1 MADGY
6 IEFSTKLDNADLEK
20 NLKSAEK
27 SVQSLKN
34 KIESD
39 EDKKTLIEKQMERS
53 EAAIHDTEAEIDR
66 LKSRI
71 NELNQLAVDNPFAK
85 NAATAEA
92 SKLKLELAE
101 QEKIL
106 QKQIKDQDSLNNKWQ
121 QVNDAVELNRGKL
134 QSAEAKVQTLGSEVQ
149 ASASKARAPWA
160 AVTDSIK
167 SKFASAGT
175 FARKTMENAANSA
188 VSPWQNFGKRV
199 NTMLRK
205 VFVFGMVLKGIRAVK
220 STLSSMLQENE
231 QFNASVANLKA
242 VTDGFLASMVQ
253 AVLPVFI
260 QVVNTLAAVFERVA
274 AFIDSIFGTGIV
286 AAIQGQR
293 QNASNAIAAGN
304 AQKQADY
311 DAQVAER
318 NADIAKQQ
326 AAIDGQREKNAK
338 AQEKA
343 DRRRAKSAEKLA
355 KAQEKANQQ
364 ILAFDEINALSA
376 ESSEAAAD
384 AIDDYAE
391 ELEVPEIE
399 YPDEIEPPQF
409 DADWTQMG
417 FGDTG
422 MFQGILDW
430 LDMLR
435 DRIANDVE
443 GPFARIREGLG
454 LIKTGWDEL
463 VEGIRTGN
471 LGLIWRG
478 IGDMVIGVL
487 YAIEGAIGAF
497 LDWLDEAT
505 GGRFHAVFEGLKQAV
520 HGVVEFI
527 EGLLRGDWQ
536 LMFQGLRD
544 VVNGVVSAIQG
555 LFDSL
560 FNWLDEATGGR
571 FHPVIEQ
578 IKNVVHDAWE
588 NIRTILGG
596 AIEFLEGVFTLNLE
610 KAINGLQAI
619 INGSF
624 DFVGTILNGILDR
637 SKFMVTTLFDW
648 LSAKFPKLKPIFE
661 TAKTA
666 FSSVINAIKAILNGA
681 LNGAKDV
688 IGGSLKAI
696 IGIFT
701 LNGDLILDG
710 IKQMGKGVGKVFRG
724 IAESAISIWSPIA
737 DWFNKNVITPIGDFF
752 SNLGD
757 SIKNVF
763 SNAWDG
769 ITSGASNAWDGI
781 KNVFST
787 VADFFKTIFGQAWEG
802 VKQAFSQGGQVFDG
816 VVDAIV
822 NAFKALANNAIDG
835 LNWAIAQPFNGING
849 IIRALKGWEVFDIKP
864 FAGFWEISVPSIPHL
879 AGGAVIPPNRE
890 FMAVLGDQKSGRN
903 LEAPEDLIRQIV
915 REESGGASMQQAITA
930 ALMQVL
936 PSLLNDGFGDV
947 TMILQVGNEQ
957 LAQAV
962 NKGNASLARRGLID
976 PVFDF

>member
-92 SKLKLELAE
+92 AKLKSELSE

-260 QVVNTLAAVFERVA
+260 QVVNTLAAIFERVA

-326 AAIDGQREKNAK
+326 AAIDKQREKNSK

-384 AIDDYAE
+384 AMDDYAE

-399 YPDEIEPPQF
+399 YPEEIEPPQF
-409 DADWTQMG
+409 DTDWTQMG

-443 GPFARIREGLG
+443 GPFARIREGLQ
-454 LIKTGWDEL
+454 LIGQGWNEL
-463 VEGIRTGN
+463 VQGLMTGDWGLVWQGIR
-471 LGLIWRG
+471 
-478 IGDMVIGVL
+478 DM
-487 YAIEGAIGAF
+487 AIGALYVVEGALGAF
-497 LDWLDEAT
+497 IDWLDEIT
-505 GGRFHAVFEGLKQAV
+505 GGRFHEMFEGLKQAM

-527 EGLLRGDWQ
+527 EGVLTGNLE
-536 LMFQGLRD
+536 LAFQGLHD
-544 VVNGVVSAIQG
+544 IVDGFVGFFKGAWDG
-555 LFDSL
+555 LIT
-560 FNWLDEATGGR
+560 WLDEITGGR
-571 FHPVIEQ
+571 FHDALYAFKGMIDEVWDGIGETLNGAVDFIKGVLTGDWELAWDGLKRVVEGLGKTVKAVLSGAFDVVGKILDRFISNTQRIWNEFFDKLEERFPQFKAVIEALR
-578 IKNVVHDAWE
+578 IFMNGNFETLRGILNGFIEFAKNV
-588 NIRTILGG
+588 IGG
-596 AIEFLEGVFTLNLE
+596 AISGITQQIEGIFQIIGGLLTGNVGMIE
-610 KAINGLQAI
+610 NGVKMIVNGVISIFEGFVNGI
-619 INGSF
+619 IGGA
-624 DFVGTILNGILDR
+624 VGFLNGII
-637 SKFMVTTLFDW
+637 
-648 LSAKFPKLKPIFE
+648 SA
-661 TAKTA
+661 
-666 FSSVINAIKAILNGA
+666 
-681 LNGAKDV
+681 
-688 IGGSLKAI
+688 
-696 IGIFT
+696 
-701 LNGDLILDG
+701 
-710 IKQMGKGVGKVFRG
+710 
-724 IAESAISIWSPIA
+724 
-737 DWFNKNVITPIGDFF
+737 
-752 SNLGD
+752 
-757 SIKNVF
+757 
-763 SNAWDG
+763 
-769 ITSGASNAWDGI
+769 
-781 KNVFST
+781 
-787 VADFFKTIFGQAWEG
+787 
-802 VKQAFSQGGQVFDG
+802 
-816 VVDAIV
+816 
-822 NAFKALANNAIDG
+822 ANNIPGIHFDRVEAPHIS
-835 LNWAIAQPFNGING
+835 LPRLAQ
-849 IIRALKGWEVFDIKP
+849 
-864 FAGFWEISVPSIPHL
+864 
-879 AGGAVIPPNRE
+879 GAVIPPNRE

-915 REESGGASMQQAITA
+915 REESSGASMQQAITA

-936 PSLLNDGFGDV
+936 PSLLNDGYGDV